1 MQINLTK
8 NFSLFTLD
16 RKIYGLKKG
25 VHNVLSH
32 SFIFTQA
39 IVDTIEIISALL
51 LLETKDQLYIYLL
64 VERMTGNWNIR

>member
-51 LLETKDQLYIYLL
+51 MLETK
-64 VERMTGNWNIR
+64 E